1 MDIST
6 LEVSYVAVGIL
17 TTASAILVSKYRK
30 FKSFLWFAEHA
41 LTELLGIVKELKE
54 LVSTLNDALEDDSI
68 SREETK
74 QIIAQ
79 VNDLVDRMKTIISL
93 EIGDECQDCEE

>member
-1 MDIST
+1 MDISA
-6 LEVSYVAVGIL
+6 LDVSYVAVGIL
-17 TTASAILVSKYRK
+17 TTALAILVSKYRM
-30 FKSFLWFAEHA
+30 FKSFLWFAEKV
-41 LTELLGIVKELKE
+41 LTDLMAIVRELKE
-54 LVSTLNDALEDDSI
+54 VVSTLNDALEDDSI

-79 VNDLVDRMKTIISL
+79 VNDLVDKMKMIISL